1 MSPSPYTSSHNLKLR
16 NKTMLYIFIVL
27 TALLYA
33 LSFIRVEKQKWSTAL
48 HKQAEIEKKRE
59 AFANKKAQ
67 QSPINQTVAN
77 QTLTA

>member
-1 MSPSPYTSSHNLKLR
+1 MSPSPYTSSNNLTLR

-27 TALLYA
+27 TGLLYA

-59 AFANKKAQ
+59 ALAHKKAQ
-67 QSPINQTVAN
+67 QSQTS
-77 QTLTA
+77 QTLAA